1 MAKRTRFILE
11 LETYRDY
18 GLIGRKEDVKMLK
31 SELLEKLKDIAE
43 DADINETILNME
55 DFAKSSKV
63 DVKKLTIDDYK
74 NMLANNEVI
83 KAYYQS
89 SFDSAVGR
97 AVTNHDEKFKREKLP
112 GIIEEAIKAK
122 ASEGLTPEQKQ
133 LRELQEQLEQ
143 MKLEKAKSELLE
155 ANRNKLKGQG
165 LDTSLAK
172 YIENDDDIAFFK
184 DLIVNSVQAG
194 IKEKLGNSNYKPP
207 VSAGDV
213 NSITKEQFNKMNY
226 TEKLKLYNTNKEL
239 YDELNK

>member
-1 MAKRTRFILE
+1 
-11 LETYRDY
+11 
-18 GLIGRKEDVKMLK
+18 MLK

-43 DADINETILNME
+43 DADINETILGME

-74 NMLANNEVI
+74 NMLANNDII

-89 SFDSAVGR
+89 SFDSAVGK
-97 AVTNHDEKFKREKLP
+97 AVTNHDEKFKKEKLP
-112 GIIEEAIKAK
+112 KLLEEEVQKKLNAD
-122 ASEGLTPEQKQ
+122 LTPEQQQIRK
-133 LRELQEQLEQ
+133 LQEKIEK
-143 MKLEKAKSELLE
+143 MELEKTKAELLE
-155 ANRNKLKGQG
+155 TNRNKLKGQG